1 MMPPHPPHTHT
12 HIAYFKLRHQF
23 AFDNKFSYML
33 KVVFKY
39 LMKKNAA
46 SIIYFIMHITT
57 LSKKKTYIIQID
69 NSGHYELTQRQTQ
82 WTRRGFMRSRT
93 QVFQASMFLE
103 IDNSRACNSIP
114 FQQEWL

>member
-1 MMPPHPPHTHT
+1 MQPPPHTHT

-33 KVVFKY
+33 EVVFKY

-103 IDNSRACNSIP
+103 IDISRACNSIP

>member
-1 MMPPHPPHTHT
+1 
-12 HIAYFKLRHQF
+12 
-23 AFDNKFSYML
+23 ML
-33 KVVFKY
+33 GVVFKY

-69 NSGHYELTQRQTQ
+69 NSGHYKLTQ

-93 QVFQASMFLE
+93 QVFQASMFSE
-103 IDNSRACNSIP
+103 IDISRACNSIP